1 MVVAMV
7 PVPPHAGVVL
17 YPHIGGGDGGGG
29 DGGGDGGG
37 GDGGGDGGGGDGGGG
52 DGGGGDGGGDG
63 GGGDGGGDG
72 GAPGALQAPSQSTMY
87 STYTRLPSYAFTFT
101 AGDAVVTNVYVPS
114 GLGRSGMYL
123 AHSKKSPTTG
133 APSIGLH
140 LPCTSSPLAVVLITY
155 SSAWS

>member
-1 MVVAMV
+1 MLRSLGSGGTDPNIYGATVVRQAGGHVLVQYSLASMAM
-7 PVPPHAGVVL
+7 AAQ
-17 YPHIGGGDGGGG
+17 
-29 DGGGDGGG
+29 
-37 GDGGGDGGGGDGGGG
+37 GGG

-72 GAPGALQAPSQSTMY
+72 GAPGALHAPSQSTMY

-123 AHSKKSPTTG
+123 AHSK
-133 APSIGLH
+133 
-140 LPCTSSPLAVVLITY
+140 
-155 SSAWS
+155 